1 MIEESSAFGGRSGDF
16 DSPSPV
22 ASPTTSP
29 PTKTIQSDSS
39 PTPKVQSVS
48 PATSPQSAASPRGKK
63 EEEEIRKFVDEF
75 GFELSDTEAQ
85 EREQH
90 YVRNIDGD
98 RVLRR
103 EVKWS
108 NMASNW
114 EVDCVERFEKIKER
128 CRKGVPSK
136 VRGVAWQLL
145 CGSRH
150 DMQNPMNKGVYEA
163 LKKKK
168 MDPETEGIIERDLNR
183 TFPTHVMFQDEGDG
197 QAKLRNVLHAYANID
212 PEVGY
217 VQGMGFLTGTLLTQM
232 EEEEA
237 FWCFH
242 SLMHSEKYR
251 LRDMFKPGFPMLQLF
266 FFQLKALTRK
276 EIPKLQK
283 HFDDLNVDPSFFAAQ
298 WFLTLFVYHFQFR
311 ALLRI
316 WDIFMCEGWKIIFRA
331 ALALMKWEEKM
342 LLSLPFDKILPALKN
357 LHENKNPDEILEKCL
372 KIKFKTEE
380 LKELRKQYEQ
390 QQKK

>member
-1 MIEESSAFGGRSGDF
+1 
-16 DSPSPV
+16 
-22 ASPTTSP
+22 
-29 PTKTIQSDSS
+29 
-39 PTPKVQSVS
+39 
-48 PATSPQSAASPRGKK
+48 
-63 EEEEIRKFVDEF
+63 
-75 GFELSDTEAQ
+75 
-85 EREQH
+85 
-90 YVRNIDGD
+90 
-98 RVLRR
+98 
-103 EVKWS
+103 
-108 NMASNW
+108 
-114 EVDCVERFEKIKER
+114 
-128 CRKGVPSK
+128 
-136 VRGVAWQLL
+136 
-145 CGSRH
+145 
-150 DMQNPMNKGVYEA
+150 MQNPMNKGVYEA

-168 MDPETEGIIERDLNR
+168 MDPETEGTIERDLNR
-183 TFPTHVMFQDEGDG
+183 TFPTHVMFQEEGVG

-217 VQGMGFLTGTLLTQM
+217 VQGMGFLAGTLLTQM

-242 SLMHSEKYR
+242 SMMHSEKYR

-266 FFQLKALTRK
+266 FFQLRALTMK

-283 HFDDLNVDPSFFAAQ
+283 HFDALNVDPSFFAAQ

-316 WDIFMCEGWKIIFRA
+316 WDIFMCEGWKIIFRV
-331 ALALMKWEEKM
+331 ALALMKWEEKL

-357 LHENKNPDEILEKCL
+357 LHENKNPDEIMERCL

-380 LKELRKQYEQ
+380 LKDLRKEYEQ